1 MRDLWDGKDFGCRR
15 ELKVGKDGKDLWME
29 LRGGKDLLMELRGG
43 RDCKTGLR
51 DGEERAQDV

>member
-29 LRGGKDLLMELRGG
+29 LRGG